1 MESGL
6 PPKRLVARFGEL
18 VQMGHDLPL
27 DEASALIGA
36 VLSPDTS
43 VDFEGQ
49 LARLDELA
57 AAVRQPTIAGLVTS
71 LFSGSNSFTGNQL
84 DYYSPKNS
92 LLHHVLDQRTGIP
105 ISLST
110 VTIEVGRR
118 IGLDLCGVGM
128 PAHFIVGVTPTTGLV
143 PETFIDPF
151 HGGQIMDI
159 DQCRSL
165 FHRVAGSHQPFDRRF
180 LAVTPSLGI
189 LERVLNNLK
198 AIYQRNGDVSALR
211 TVMMLRSRLP
221 GIGAVETD
229 ELRRLMAP
237 LN

>member
-1 MESGL
+1 MESEL
-6 PPKRLVARFGEL
+6 PPRDLVARFSEL
-18 VQMGHDLPL
+18 LQMGHELPL

-36 VLSPDTS
+36 ALSPHKS
-43 VDFEGQ
+43 VDLTSQ
-49 LARLDELA
+49 LGRLDELA
-57 AAVRQPTIAGLVTS
+57 ATVREPTIAGLVTA
-71 LFSGSNSFTGNQL
+71 LFSGSHSFTGNRQN
-84 DYYSPKNS
+84 YYSPENS

-105 ISLST
+105 ISLSI

-143 PETFIDPF
+143 PEVFIDPF

-159 DQCRSL
+159 EQCRSL
-165 FHRVAGSHQPFDRRF
+165 FHRVAGSRQPFDPRF

-198 AIYQRNGDVSALR
+198 AIYQRNGDVAVLR

-221 GIGAVETD
+221 GIGAVEVD
-229 ELRRLMAP
+229 EFRRLMAP